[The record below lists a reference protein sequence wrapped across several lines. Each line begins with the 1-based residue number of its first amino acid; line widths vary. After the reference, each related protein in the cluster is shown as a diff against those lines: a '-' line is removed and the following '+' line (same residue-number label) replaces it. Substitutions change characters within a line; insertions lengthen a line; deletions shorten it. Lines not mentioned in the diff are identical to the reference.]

1 MAIFSKKSAGFFH
14 ILRIPI
20 NIEAIKSVDIK
31 VREWVIITMW
41 KRQHQHCGSLVNQ
54 QRLVSGAHGL
64 FVECLLIQIQVMW
77 LVVRCGRLKCAI
89 Q

>member
-31 VREWVIITMW
+31 VREWVIIAMW
-41 KRQHQHCGSLVNQ
+41 KRQHQH
-54 QRLVSGAHGL
+54 
-64 FVECLLIQIQVMW
+64 
-77 LVVRCGRLKCAI
+77 
-89 Q
+89 